1 MEVVVGA
8 SAGGDWS
15 ISSCLSRLAVGVHWV
30 GDSVDPRVG
39 LELTE
44 TCELSVSVEQE
55 AQFPVMEPRL
65 ARQRVRNGSRVNRPL
80 HLPAK
85 TAHSSLLL
93 VASRFAGAAE
103 PSYVDRRSFW
113 INMRCVAWCR
123 NVIFCNQFSSSRQL
137 FASVECAVCVKTPRS
152 N

>member
-1 MEVVVGA
+1 MEVAVGA
-8 SAGGDWS
+8 SAGDDWS
-15 ISSCLSRLAVGVHWV
+15 TSSCLSRLAVGVHWV
-30 GDSVDPRVG
+30 EGSVGPRVG

-80 HLPAK
+80 FLHAK

-103 PSYVDRRSFW
+103 PSHVDRRSW

-123 NVIFCNQFSSSRQL
+123 KVIFFNQFSSSRQ
-137 FASVECAVCVKTPRS
+137 FSCKCKVCCVL
-152 N
+152 